1 MPGCMFPNQS
11 FSLTPRLICSVDFPE
26 DSISTLESHEHVKA
40 VEKDQPV
47 KTQ

>member
-1 MPGCMFPNQS
+1 MDPNQHPL
-11 FSLTPRLICSVDFPE
+11 LTPRLSCSVDFPE

-40 VEKDQPV
+40 VEKDQVV

>member
-1 MPGCMFPNQS
+1 MDPKQHPL
-11 FSLTPRLICSVDFPE
+11 LTPCLSCSVDFPE

-40 VEKDQPV
+40 VEKDQVV

>member
-1 MPGCMFPNQS
+1 MNLKYH
-11 FSLTPRLICSVDFPE
+11 FSLTSRLSCSVDFPE

-40 VEKDQPV
+40 VEKDQVV

>member
-1 MPGCMFPNQS
+1 MDPNQHPL
-11 FSLTPRLICSVDFPE
+11 LTPRLFCSVDFPE

-40 VEKDQPV
+40 VEKDQVV